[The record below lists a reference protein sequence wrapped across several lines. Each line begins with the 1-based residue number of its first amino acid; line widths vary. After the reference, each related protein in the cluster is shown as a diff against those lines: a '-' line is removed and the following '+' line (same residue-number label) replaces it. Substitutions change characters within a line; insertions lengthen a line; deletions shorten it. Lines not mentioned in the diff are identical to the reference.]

1 MIQEIFLI
9 SAVNIRRRYLKIS
22 NQLDIY
28 NKKTK
33 DTLSTLNDAL
43 KKLDELKQNIKNA
56 NSGKGSKITEK
67 EAFSG
72 LLKIIGTIE
81 DEGKSIEKLT
91 EPINKEI
98 ERLSL
103 EEQELY
109 NQIIKNHPELTEI
122 QIVHSVKQRLLSEGL
137 S

>member
-1 MIQEIFLI
+1 MIQERFLI

-28 NKKTK
+28 NKKAK
-33 DTLSTLNDAL
+33 DTLSTLNETL
-43 KKLDELKQNIKNA
+43 KKLEELKENVNKA
-56 NSGKGSKITEK
+56 NSGKGPKITEK
-67 EAFSG
+67 EAFLS

-91 EPINKEI
+91 DPINKEI
-98 ERLSL
+98 EKLSL

-109 NQIIKNHPELTEI
+109 KQIIKNHPELTES
-122 QIVHSVKQRLLSEGL
+122 QIVDSVKQRLLSEGL